1 LGEKKGGKIMLKE
14 GQIRIP
20 SACGLIGYI
29 NRRGKVISGD
39 HIVSAMT
46 VMRERGNGLGA
57 GFAGYGI
64 YPDKKEYYAFHLFY
78 ENTKAKEET
87 SQYLYKYFN
96 IVYEESIPTRKVKNI
111 RHAPLIWR
119 YFAKPKEEY
128 LLEDEISEEDYVVE
142 KVMEINTKIDGAY
155 VFSSGKNMGIF
166 KGVGYPEDIGEFY
179 RLEEYKG
186 YMWTAHTRF
195 PTNTPGWWG
204 GAHPFGL
211 LDWSVVHN
219 GEISSYGANV
229 RYIEMFGYKCTLRT
243 DTEVITYIIDL
254 LLRKHK
260 LPLDIAIKAL
270 AAPFY
275 SVIERMDEE
284 EKAKLKAIRAVYQ
297 SCLLNGP
304 FAIILGFSNGMI
316 ALNDRIKLR
325 PLVAAEKG
333 ETLYVASEEAAIRE
347 LCSNPDRIY
356 LPKGGEPVVGFL
368 EEAEV
373 LV

>member
-1 LGEKKGGKIMLKE
+1 MLREGEL
-14 GQIRIP
+14 RIP

-29 NRRGKVISGD
+29 NRNWKTSSGY

-46 VMRERGNGLGA
+46 VMKERGNGLGA

-64 YPDKKEYYAFHLFY
+64 YPDRKDYYAFHLFY

-87 SQYLYKYFN
+87 SEFLYKYFD
-96 IVYEESIPTRKVKNI
+96 VVQEEKIPTRKVKTIKNPPI
-111 RHAPLIWR
+111 TWR
-119 YFAKPKEEY
+119 YFLKPKEEY
-128 LLEDEISEEDYVVE
+128 LEEEEISEEDFVAE
-142 KVMEINTKIDGAY
+142 KVMEINGKIDGAY
-155 VFSSGKNMGIF
+155 VFSSGKNMGVF
-166 KGVGYPEDIGEFY
+166 KGVGYPEEIGEFY

-186 YMWTAHTRF
+186 YIWTAHTRF

-204 GAHPFGL
+204 GAHPFAL

-229 RYIEMFGYKCTLRT
+229 RYIEMFGYKCTLKT
-243 DTEVITYIIDL
+243 DTEVITYIVDL
-254 LLRKHK
+254 LVRRHK
-260 LPLDIAIKAL
+260 LSWDITAKIL
-270 AAPFY
+270 SAPFY

-284 EKAKLKAIRAVYQ
+284 EKNKLKALRAVYQ

-304 FAIILGFSNGMI
+304 FAIIVGFSNGI
-316 ALNDRIKLR
+316 VALNDRIKLR

-347 LCSNPDRIY
+347 ICKDPDRVWM
-356 LPKGGEPVVGFL
+356 PKGGEPVIGLL
-368 EEAEV
+368 EEVEV

>member
-1 LGEKKGGKIMLKE
+1 MLREGE
-14 GQIRIP
+14 IRIP

-29 NRRGKVISGD
+29 NRKRKLISGY

-64 YPDKKEYYAFHLFY
+64 YPDREDYYAFHLFY
-78 ENTKAKEET
+78 EDTKAKEET
-87 SQYLYKYFN
+87 SKFLYEYFD
-96 IVYEESIPTRKVKNI
+96 VVQEEKIPTRKVKTIKNPPI
-111 RHAPLIWR
+111 IWR
-119 YFAKPKEEY
+119 YFLKPKEEY
-128 LLEDEISEEDYVVE
+128 LAEEEILEEDFVVE

-155 VFSSGKNMGIF
+155 VFSSGKNMGVF

-186 YMWTAHTRF
+186 YIWTAHTRF

-204 GAHPFGL
+204 GAHPFSL

-219 GEISSYGANV
+219 GEISYYGTNA
-229 RYIEMFGYKCTLRT
+229 RYVEMFGYKCTLRT

-254 LLRKHK
+254 LIRKHK
-260 LPLDIAIKAL
+260 LPWDIVAKIL
-270 AAPFY
+270 SAPFY

-284 EKAKLKAIRAVYQ
+284 ERKKMKAMRAVYQ

-304 FAIILGFSNGMI
+304 FAIIVGFSQGI
-316 ALNDRIKLR
+316 VALNDRIKLR

-333 ETLYVASEEAAIRE
+333 EVLYVASEEAAIRE
-347 LCSNPDRIY
+347 ICRNPDKVWM
-356 LPKGGEPVVGFL
+356 PKGGEPVIGLL
-368 EEAEV
+368 EEAGV